1 MSDLG
6 PTNDVE
12 PDCYMRGLDVF
23 SVGESS
29 VRATGCDIVGSMV
42 SPVWVSPL
50 FVLQAVDIVG
60 SMVTMWWYQRLMYVE
75 SRSMPVRDQ
84 SPDTSISPDQNSASG
99 GIISSGISWTC

>member
-1 MSDLG
+1 VLQAVDI
-6 PTNDVE
+6 
-12 PDCYMRGLDVF
+12 
-23 SVGESS
+23 VGSMVS
-29 VRATGCDIVGSMV
+29 PVWVSPLFVLQAVDIVGSMV

-84 SPDTSISPDQNSASG
+84 SPDTSISPDQNSTSG